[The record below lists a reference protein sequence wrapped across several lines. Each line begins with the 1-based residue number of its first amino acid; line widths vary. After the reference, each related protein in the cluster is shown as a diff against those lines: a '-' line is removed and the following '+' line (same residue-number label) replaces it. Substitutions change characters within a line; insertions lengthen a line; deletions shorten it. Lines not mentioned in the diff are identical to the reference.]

1 MSWNKCKMP
10 ECVKQSSEM
19 IDTILIP
26 RTGDIGNFEVH
37 RALPANEREM
47 VGPFIFLDHL
57 GPTTI
62 GPGHYQD
69 IGQHP
74 HIGLSTLTYLLEG
87 EIMHRDSLGTEQ
99 RVIPRAVGWM
109 TSGKGIVHTER
120 TPEDL
125 RDGES
130 YPLHGFQIWVALP
143 DEVEDMDAEFSYTPP
158 EQLPSWSQGDIAYRL
173 VAGKGY
179 QRQSPVPV
187 YSDLFLI
194 EVTSKN
200 KTVFEVHE
208 SLKGEIGVFVVSGYI
223 EACGERIEQRHMLIS
238 KHQDTCR
245 LEIGENTTLLVL
257 GGQPLKSPRFIDWN
271 FVSSSKQKIENAK
284 QRWEI
289 KQFKMVPNETG
300 YVPLPK
306 YGKR

>member
-1 MSWNKCKMP
+1 M
-10 ECVKQSSEM
+10 
-19 IDTILIP
+19 
-26 RTGDIGNFEVH
+26 
-37 RALPANEREM
+37 
-47 VGPFIFLDHL
+47 
-57 GPTTI
+57 
-62 GPGHYQD
+62 
-69 IGQHP
+69 
-74 HIGLSTLTYLLEG
+74 
-87 EIMHRDSLGTEQ
+87 
-99 RVIPRAVGWM
+99 
-109 TSGKGIVHTER
+109 
-120 TPEDL
+120 
-125 RDGES
+125 
-130 YPLHGFQIWVALP
+130 HGFQIWVALP

-284 QRWEI
+284 QRWEN

>member
-1 MSWNKCKMP
+1 MSN
-10 ECVKQSSEM
+10 
-19 IDTILIP
+19 TGLIIEE
-26 RTGDIGNFEVH
+26 RARDIGDFMVG
-37 RALPANEREM
+37 RVLPFRQKRM

-57 GPTTI
+57 GPTEI
-62 GPGHYQD
+62 GPGHYKD

-99 RVIPRAVGWM
+99 RVIPGSVGWM
-109 TSGKGIVHTER
+109 TSGNGIVHTER

-125 RDGES
+125 RNGES
-130 YPLHGFQIWVALP
+130 HPLHGFQIWVALP
-143 DEVEDMDAEFSYTPP
+143 DEAEDMDAEFSFTPP
-158 EQLPSWSQGDIAYRL
+158 EQLPSWSQGDISYRL

-179 QRQSPVPV
+179 HRQSPVPV

-194 EVTSKN
+194 EVNSKN
-200 KTVFEVHE
+200 KTAFEVHI

-238 KHQDTCR
+238 KQEDSCR
-245 LEIGENTTLLVL
+245 LVMGENTTLLVL

-271 FVSSSKQKIENAK
+271 FVSSSKQKIEDAK
-284 QRWEI
+284 HRWEN

-306 YGKR
+306 YNRR